1 MTTWM
6 IVEDD
11 PNLYELMCEAFER
24 WEIETLLF
32 VEVEEALE
40 WIDLVDQGHNVGE
53 LPELAML
60 DLLFHRVKLGHLV
73 GQRLRASPVL
83 NRLPIVIMSAHRE
96 TPAEREDYRKTFQP
110 DDYIRKPLPRW
121 GELKRR
127 LDAVVTKR
135 KRQNALARVPRAPK
149 A

>member
-83 NRLPIVIMSAHRE
+83 NRLPIVIMSRIA
-96 TPAEREDYRKTFQP
+96 
-110 DDYIRKPLPRW
+110 
-121 GELKRR
+121 KRR
-127 LDAVVTKR
+127 QSVKITVRRSSRTTISASR
-135 KRQNALARVPRAPK
+135 CPGGAS
-149 A
+149 